1 MADDVNNWQKIWG
14 NRELR
19 DTLEGKSEF
28 EAFCLLKEADGFDVA
43 VGDREKYYRGF
54 YEEFLKF
61 YDTIGNSVSSV
72 YEVGCGSGVNLF
84 LFKNRIGNVRLG
96 GIDYSEK
103 LLRTAAKI
111 GNENDFTLGEAKN
124 MPIEPK
130 YDLVMSEG
138 VFEYFSSTE
147 YAGIVLRKMISKS
160 NKAVAVLG
168 IYDKDKE
175 QELMDHKRS
184 IIPDYDKK
192 YEGLPKQFYSKAWF
206 EAIAEEFG
214 KTASFSKPNNPEY
227 WNSEY
232 QYDVIIL

>member
-1 MADDVNNWQKIWG
+1 MTEIVNNWQKIWG
-14 NRELR
+14 NKELH
-19 DTLEGKSEF
+19 DTLDGKSEF

-43 VGDREKYYRGF
+43 VGDKNRYYRAF
-54 YEEFLKF
+54 YEEFLRF
-61 YDTIGNSVSSV
+61 YDAISSSINSV

-84 LFKNRIGNVRLG
+84 LFKNRINGVKLG

-103 LLRTAAKI
+103 LLKTAASI
-111 GNENDFTLGEAKN
+111 GDNNDFTLGEARN

-147 YAGIVLRKMISKS
+147 YAEIVLRKMISKS
-160 NKAVAVLG
+160 NLTVAVLG

-175 QELMDHKRS
+175 LELMNHKRS

-192 YEGLPKQFYSKAWF
+192 YEGLPKQFYSKEWF
-206 EAIAEEFG
+206 EKISREYE
-214 KTASFSKPNNPEY
+214 KNVSFSKPNNPEY

-232 QYDVIIL
+232 QFNVIIQ